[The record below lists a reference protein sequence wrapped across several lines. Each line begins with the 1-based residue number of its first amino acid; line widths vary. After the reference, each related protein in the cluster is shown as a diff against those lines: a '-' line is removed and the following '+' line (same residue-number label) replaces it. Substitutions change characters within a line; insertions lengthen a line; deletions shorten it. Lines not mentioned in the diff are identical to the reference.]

1 LGVGLGLT
9 RKEKWSPGSRPKHAA
24 PLPLDQLMREE
35 TSRRLFPK
43 VLGAQKKVEF
53 RLGKGPSPKERPPPS
68 GPLERGLEAQGSKA
82 LGKKISRAEGAVS
95 EPVDRDDMNQILET
109 TFFPPPSSWNCSELL
124 MGFPCDF
131 WDICYK
137 ICRGLRPEEVHTKCP
152 VHLRLLGSKSVS
164 LALSCLV

>member
-1 LGVGLGLT
+1 MEPWKPPKT
-9 RKEKWSPGSRPKHAA
+9 CSPTPSRPIDAGGDFSET
-24 PLPLDQLMREE
+24 LPESPR
-35 TSRRLFPK
+35 SP
-43 VLGAQKKVEF
+43 KKVEF

-109 TFFPPPSSWNCSELL
+109 TFSLPPSSWNCSELL
-124 MGFPCDF
+124 MEFPCDF
-131 WDICYK
+131 SDICYK
-137 ICRGLRPEEVHTKCP
+137 ICRGLQPEEVHTKCP
-152 VHLRLLGSKSVS
+152 VHLRLLGSKSVN